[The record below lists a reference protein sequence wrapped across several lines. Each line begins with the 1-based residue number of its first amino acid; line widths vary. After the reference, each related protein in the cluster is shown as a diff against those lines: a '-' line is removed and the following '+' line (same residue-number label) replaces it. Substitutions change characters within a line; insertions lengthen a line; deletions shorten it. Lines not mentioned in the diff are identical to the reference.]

1 MKLTLSI
8 EGEPAAI
15 ESILAQM
22 LMHLRGGQPV
32 NFSTSVQPESG
43 MGVEGIIE
51 FKSEE
56 SELARWQ
63 DCLGW
68 LEEARGLNLEEEP
81 LKDWLVARLKA
92 QDWPREVCVPI
103 YAQLL
108 AMLLDGVR

>member
-8 EGEPAAI
+8 EGEPAAV

-22 LMHLRGGQPV
+22 LSYLRGGQPV

-56 SELARWQ
+56 EELLRWRSA
-63 DCLGW
+63 LGW
-68 LEEARGLNLEEEP
+68 LEEARGLNLEEAA

-92 QDWPREVCVPI
+92 QGWSREACVPI

>member
-1 MKLTLSI
+1 MKLTLSV

-15 ESILAQM
+15 EGLLAQM
-22 LMHLRGGQPV
+22 LTHLRGGEPV

-51 FKSEE
+51 FKSEAQ
-56 SELARWQ
+56 ELSQWRQA
-63 DCLGW
+63 LAW
-68 LEEARGLNLEEEP
+68 LPEVRELSLDEAAMKE
-81 LKDWLVARLKA
+81 WLVDRIKA
-92 QDWPREVCVPI
+92 QGWPRETCVPI